1 MAYSRRQLGL
11 LLQAL
16 AAGAASSEDKVL
28 TSKMFAFEE
37 LAVKQSGKNRQRA
50 VLDGLTHKG
59 FRIEAH
65 HTELAPGEAPHAPH
79 HHDREEMVIIREGTM
94 EVTIQGKSRKLGPGS
109 LVLIGSGEE
118 HGWRNVGSTQAH
130 YVVIALGR
138 D

>member
-11 LLQAL
+11 LLPAL
-16 AAGAASSEDKVL
+16 AAAGASAEDKVL
-28 TSKMFAFEE
+28 TSKLYPFEE
-37 LAVKQSGKNRQRA
+37 LPVKQNGKNRQRA

-94 EVTIQGKSRKLGPGS
+94 EVTISGKSRKLGPGS
-109 LVLIGSGEE
+109 IVLIGSGDE
-118 HGWRNVGSTQAH
+118 HGWRNVGTTQAQ
-130 YVVIALGR
+130 YVVLALGR